1 MGTADPKVEAYYQSA
16 KKWQAELLHL
26 RMIVLNC
33 DLQETLKWRVPC
45 YTYRGKNVAL
55 VSALKGYCALSFPKG
70 ALLKDKKKILVMPGE
85 NSRAARLIKFTD
97 VSEISNCESDLKR
110 YIQEAKD
117 LEDAGA
123 QVDFS
128 ANREL
133 EFPSEL
139 QAKFAADKKFE
150 KAFLKLTVG
159 RQRAYVLHFSGAKQS
174 QTRAQR
180 IENYVQRIMDGKGFH
195 DCVCGLSQR
204 MPRCDGSH
212 KDA

>member
-1 MGTADPKVEAYYQSA
+1 
-16 KKWQAELLHL
+16 
-26 RMIVLNC
+26 MIVLNC